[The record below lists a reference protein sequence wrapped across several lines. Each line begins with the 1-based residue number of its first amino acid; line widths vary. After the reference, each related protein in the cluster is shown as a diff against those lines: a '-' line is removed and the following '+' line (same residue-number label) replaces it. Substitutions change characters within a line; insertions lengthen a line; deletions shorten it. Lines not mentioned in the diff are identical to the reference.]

1 MQSSLLTMNAY
12 NIESNLSRNDKDK
25 KEIAKKQKKIAE
37 FFKKI
42 SNKIAVDVKT
52 GSSKATKDID
62 KLDKQKYKID
72 DVVDSIPDSANSVLF

>member
-1 MQSSLLTMNAY
+1 MNVY
-12 NIESNLSRNDKDK
+12 NIESNLFRNDKDK